1 MRGLEGGMWFTE
13 AGLVLSEAGE
23 RDALRE
29 VDGTREVRLFRLM
42 TRNWTPHFIRESEL
56 LANER

>member
-1 MRGLEGGMWFTE
+1 MWFTE

-42 TRNWTPHFIRESEL
+42 VWTPHFKRESEL